1 MAIAAPSMND
11 LFGGLP
17 EDKRVDAFEAYK
29 AELAKCYARTDA
41 AAARGELSFEK
52 GVGIVKRES
61 AVDHV
66 AALREQVAGNIDKG
80 LMADDAAQI
89 QGVLDRLADIQKDW
103 TTTNPLTGNGSFS
116 NYGLVP
122 YDLDSALAMLVPRSF
137 VVRNQI
143 ARTKGIGQAA
153 EYRRIL
159 GVSNSGTGGVSNLS
173 TFFTSQTASTAFGG
187 GAVNLQ
193 RPGKI
198 SYAADRQ
205 IRGYVEQGVSD
216 EVMDIAQYQGQGY
229 TDLRALSH
237 TALTW
242 ATMLGEERNFLN
254 GRSSGTNYL
263 GAIATP
269 VVTGANLTSAA
280 ATTTGGTFVGGT
292 DTVYY
297 KLTYSSSFGESVATA
312 EQSRAVTASNNSV
325 TLTFSSI
332 PANAL
337 AVNVYFGTVSG
348 TYTNKV
354 TSTASTITL
363 LTAGTG
369 SYTAPAADGSASA
382 YGFDGLVSALTDPST
397 AGYVKRLNS
406 VLSTSEPGG
415 DFQDGFASL
424 FTSVLADPDVV
435 LTTAAIRREL
445 SKNIQS
451 NSGTTGYR
459 LNLQSGDD
467 GVTIGS
473 VINGLTN
480 ESTGKVVDLQV
491 SPYLPAGVAL
501 LWSKTL
507 PFPDS
512 GVTTTSEFRAVQD
525 LMVID
530 WPRIQ
535 MSSDASSYILGTML
549 HKAPAWSGAITGIQ

>member
-1 MAIAAPSMND
+1 MALAAPSMQD

-17 EDKRVDAFEAYK
+17 ADKQVDAFEAYK
-29 AELAKCYARTDA
+29 TELSKCYARTDA
-41 AAARGELSFEK
+41 AVSRGEIEFVK
-52 GVGIVKRES
+52 GTGIVKK
-61 AVDHV
+61 AGPVDHV
-66 AALREQVAGNIDKG
+66 EALRAQVAGSIDKG
-80 LMADDAAQI
+80 LMADDAAAI
-89 QGVLDRLADIQKDW
+89 QGTLDRLADIQKDW
-103 TTTNPLTGNGSFS
+103 TTTNPLTGSVTG

-254 GRSSGTNYL
+254 GRSSGTSYL

-325 TLTFSSI
+325 TLTFSAI

-382 YGFDGLVSALTDPST
+382 YGFDGLVSAFTDPTT

-406 VLSTSEPGG
+406 TLSTSEPGG
-415 DFQDGFASL
+415 DFQDGLASL

-535 MSSDASSYILGTML
+535 MSSDASTYILGTML

>member
-1 MAIAAPSMND
+1 MTIAAPSMND

-187 GAVNLQ
+187 GAINLQ

-397 AGYVKRLNS
+397 AGYTKRLNS

>member
-1 MAIAAPSMND
+1 MAIAAPQIND

-17 EDKRVDAFEAYK
+17 ENERVDAFEAYK